1 MSKAYVIDKNMGHK
15 MDVPVGFMP
24 THNADGRAVVPL
36 TEEQKYL
43 FDARGWLF
51 IPGIL
56 NKVEVEEMR
65 AYALRLHDNPESLPE
80 HGRSFVAGPL
90 EKLTDHPVVVGFLN
104 KFLAFLHLSSPGC
117 YGFRMDSSGLRAPS
131 PPVREPIPTT
141 SASTFSIST
150 TAWGSHWSP
159 WNLPEKLIE
168 KMPPMRQTLF
178 RGTYIANNVPGYQY
192 HGQNMGDRQLAG

>member
-65 AYALRLHDNPESLPE
+65 AYALRLHDNPASLPE
-80 HGRSFVAGPL
+80 HGRSFVAGSPREAHRPSRGGWL
-90 EKLTDHPVVVGFLN
+90 SQQIPR
-104 KFLAFLHLSSPGC
+104 LSSSFQP
-117 YGFRMDSSGLRAPS
+117 RLLRLS
-131 PPVREPIPTT
+131 
-141 SASTFSIST
+141 
-150 TAWGSHWSP
+150 
-159 WNLPEKLIE
+159 
-168 KMPPMRQTLF
+168 
-178 RGTYIANNVPGYQY
+178 
-192 HGQNMGDRQLAG
+192 HGQ